1 MTVNAEA
8 TLDDLLTYA
17 AKAGHPMTRR
27 VLTEWIQLGLLD
39 HPARRGKGR
48 AKGSHPATVTANQR
62 QLFAQLLRQRPRA
75 KRLSTLAALPVTIWV
90 YWGDDYV
97 PLRQAKRA
105 LGTWL
110 DKARQPAKHYAQQVA
125 QDVVDQLAHPDAPPT
140 PKRKLLRLLTD
151 AAYEGRTTDP
161 DDLRTTLRTVF
172 DPHAENRRI
181 GPVGIGIDAD
191 AWLNAVLLREQGTL
205 AFLRGRINDDMFQ
218 EARDEL
224 RQSLTDYQ
232 LLQAGTAGFAS
243 SSLTDTGTVQDTSDL
258 VNSACPNLLMVIG
271 SLVRRQQQNHP

>member
-1 MTVNAEA
+1 VTVKAEA
-8 TLDDLLTYA
+8 TLDDLLTDA
-17 AKAGHPMTRR
+17 AKAGQPMTRR
-27 VLTEWIQLGLLD
+27 VLTAWIQLGLLD

-48 AKGSHPATVTANQR
+48 AKGSHPATVTPDQR
-62 QLFAQLLRQRPRA
+62 QLFALLLRHRSTV

-105 LGTWL
+105 LGTCL
-110 DKARQPAKHYAQQVA
+110 GKARHPAKHYAQRVA

-140 PKRKLLRLLTD
+140 AKRKLLRLLTE
-151 AAYEGRTTDP
+151 AAYEGRITYRA
-161 DDLRTTLRTVF
+161 DLRATLRAVF

-181 GPVGIGIDAD
+181 GPAGIGIDAD

-218 EARDEL
+218 EARHEL

-232 LLQAGTAGFAS
+232 LLQAGFAS
-243 SSLTDTGTVQDTSDL
+243 SLTETGTQDASDL

-271 SLVRRQQQNHP
+271 SLQRRQQENHV